1 MINLIAEGHLR
12 QRRDLTSCT
21 APGYQKAGAS
31 SAQTPND
38 AGRPHANA
46 VQRLAERRVERQPT
60 ASR

>member
-21 APGYQKAGAS
+21 APGYQKAGAGS
-31 SAQTPND
+31 VQTPND
-38 AGRPHANA
+38 AGRLSAKPA
-46 VQRLAERRVERQPT
+46 QRLAERRVERLPT